1 MTESKKLVNILSGYR
16 KEKGVIPKGIMK
28 HFRLGKIQWISLLV
42 VSAMFANLCSHM
54 VLAASTK
61 KQVTTQT
68 VTTETKKATTV
79 KEEEYKAFWF
89 SFYDYDD
96 YRAKYKK
103 RNAKTF
109 RKYFTQVIK
118 KGKSLGMN
126 RVIVQVR
133 PFGDAVYKSKYFP
146 WSKYISG
153 KQGRNPGY
161 DPLKIMVDV
170 AHKHGM
176 KIEAW
181 VNPYRVTTGST
192 NYKKLSKKNPARKW
206 HAKKSTRRN
215 VLAYNG
221 SLYYNPSKKAVRKL
235 IVNGVKEIVKNY
247 KVDGI
252 HMDDYFYP
260 TFTKRNVKTAF
271 DAKEYKKSSYKKK
284 SIYTYRRAQVSTLVR
299 EMKAAVKKVNPNV
312 TYGISPAGNIDNL
325 TSKYSYY
332 VDIYKWTK
340 STKYVDYICPQIYW
354 GFKHPTAKFNKVTD
368 RWVKACKSKKVK
380 LYIGIAVYRAG
391 HNTGQNRAE
400 RKEWKSDKNVLKKQ
414 VQYAT
419 KKKADGFAFFD
430 YQDLKSRKS
439 SKAVRQLKKVL
450 KNK

>member
-1 MTESKKLVNILSGYR
+1 
-16 KEKGVIPKGIMK
+16 MK
-28 HFRLGKIQWISLLV
+28 RLKLGKIQWISLLV

-54 VLAASTK
+54 VLAASASEQTK
-61 KQVTTQT
+61 AKVTTT
-68 VTTETKKATTV
+68 AAKKTTKTKQ
-79 KEEEYKAFWF
+79 EEYKAFWF
-89 SFYDYDD
+89 SYYDYDT
-96 YRAKYKK
+96 YREKNKK

-109 RKYFTQVIK
+109 RTYFTKVVK
-118 KGKSLGMN
+118 KEKSFGMN

-153 KQGRNPGY
+153 KQGRSPGY

-170 AHKHGM
+170 AHKNGM

-181 VNPYRVTTGST
+181 VNPYRVTIGST
-192 NYKKLSKKNPARKW
+192 NYSKLSKNNPARKW
-206 HAKKSTRRN
+206 HAKKSTSRN

-221 SLYYNPSKKAVRKL
+221 SLYYNPSKKDVRNL
-235 IVNGVKEIVKNY
+235 IINGAKEIVKNY

-260 TFTKRNVKTAF
+260 SFTKRNVKKAF
-271 DAKEYKKSSYKKK
+271 DAKEYNKSSYKKKKK
-284 SIYTYRRAQVSTLVR
+284 SIYTYRRAQVNTLVKQ
-299 EMKAAVKKVNPNV
+299 MKKAVKSVDPNV

-332 VDIYKWTK
+332 VDIYKWLN
-340 STKYVDYICPQIYW
+340 STEYVDYICPQVYW

-368 RWVKACKSKKVK
+368 RWIKAAKSKKVK

-391 HNTGQNRAE
+391 HNVGQNRAE
-400 RKEWKSDKNVLKKQ
+400 RKEWKSDTKVLKKQ
-414 VQYAT
+414 VQYAR
-419 KKKADGFAFFD
+419 KNHVDGFAFFD
-430 YQDLKSRKS
+430 YQDLKSKTS
-439 SKAVRQLKKVL
+439 AKAVNQLKTVL
-450 KNK
+450 K